1 MYYVD
6 TSSKM
11 FSFHCF
17 FFHLFFTAAVRNSKI
32 AVVNIGVKAG
42 IYVCQVHE
50 KKKWKHFIT
59 LLIFFVEIKD
69 C

>member
-1 MYYVD
+1 MLILRRR
-6 TSSKM
+6 
-11 FSFHCF
+11 CF
-17 FFHLFFTAAVRNSKI
+17 PFTVIFLHLFFTAAVRNSKI

-50 KKKWKHFIT
+50 KKMEAFYYIT
-59 LLIFFVEIKD
+59 HIF

>member
-17 FFHLFFTAAVRNSKI
+17 FLRLFFTAAVRNSKI

-50 KKKWKHFIT
+50 KKMEAFYYLTH
-59 LLIFFVEIKD
+59 IF

>member
-17 FFHLFFTAAVRNSKI
+17 FFASFFTAAVRNSKI
-32 AVVNIGVKAG
+32 TVVNIGVKAG
-42 IYVCQVHE
+42 IYVSQVH
-50 KKKWKHFIT
+50 KKNGSEAFYYLTH
-59 LLIFFVEIKD
+59 IF

>member
-17 FFHLFFTAAVRNSKI
+17 FASFFTAAVRNSKI
-32 AVVNIGVKAG
+32 TVVNIGVKAG
-42 IYVCQVHE
+42 IYVSQVH

-59 LLIFFVEIKD
+59 LLTFFVEIKD
-69 C
+69 Y

>member
-1 MYYVD
+1 MLIL
-6 TSSKM
+6 
-11 FSFHCF
+11 HRRCF
-17 FFHLFFTAAVRNSKI
+17 PFTVFFLRLFFTAAVRNGKI

-59 LLIFFVEIKD
+59 LLTFFVEIKD
-69 C
+69 Y